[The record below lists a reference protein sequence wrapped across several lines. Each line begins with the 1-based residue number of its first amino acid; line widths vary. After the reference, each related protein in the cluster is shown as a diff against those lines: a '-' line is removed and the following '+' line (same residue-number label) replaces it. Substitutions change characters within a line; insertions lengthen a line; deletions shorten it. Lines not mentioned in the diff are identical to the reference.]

1 MAFSAAVLFG
11 DGRPWPDYYDPRV
24 SALGLTQGDH
34 VWSSP
39 TSRSFDVGG
48 YHVLRAGQAVVV
60 LRYPRFR
67 YRPSQADALHLD
79 LWHLG
84 RNLLRDVRL
93 AALRADAAG
102 RFRVS
107 VD

>member
-1 MAFSAAVLFG
+1 MPETDYRDFRPTVALAAVLFG
-11 DGRPWPDYYDPRV
+11 DGRPWPDYDDPRV
-24 SALGLTQGDH
+24 SALGFTQGDH
-34 VWSSP
+34 VWPSP

-79 LWHLG
+79 LWQRMLY
-84 RNLLRDVRL
+84 RI
-93 AALRADAAG
+93 
-102 RFRVS
+102 
-107 VD
+107 